1 MKHLVLKNGYTFN
14 TFANWKR
21 ILRIYPH
28 VQPKYFPKLI
38 RLVSA
43 GIFAAPFQWVE
54 HRRYSE
60 RLREIQPHEE
70 PIFIMGF
77 WRTGTTHLHN
87 LLTQDS
93 NYGYVSTLQSLM
105 PGFIYSNGKVL
116 RKFLL
121 AILPKIR
128 PMDNIVPSPDAPQEE
143 DIAMMNI
150 SPHGYYHY
158 LLFPKEIRPLFQKYV
173 LMRDISSS
181 ELEEWREDYLSI
193 LRTATYLSE
202 GKPLILKNPS
212 HIGHLPKILDL
223 FPKARF
229 IEIRRDPLSV
239 WISFLHLHKSTIPTH
254 NLQDFSWEAFEEDC
268 LYIFKET
275 MRQWLKDRSLL
286 SEENKVI
293 VYYEDLISSP
303 LKTLHR
309 IYESFGLPDK
319 LVSPRWESYL
329 ESIKDYQRNNLV
341 PKSEDFQKVSR
352 RLDFLYEAWGYPL
365 PEKNPSITMRSP
377 GGIKIK
383 DE

>member
-1 MKHLVLKNGYTFN
+1 MKYLALKNGYTFN

-21 ILRIYPH
+21 ILRTYPH
-28 VQPKYFPKLI
+28 MQSKYIPKL
-38 RLVSA
+38 LLLAST
-43 GIFAAPFQWVE
+43 GILAAPFQWYE
-54 HRRYSE
+54 RRRYSE
-60 RLREIQPHEE
+60 MLREIQPHEE

-77 WRTGTTHLHN
+77 WRTGTTHLQN
-87 LLTQDS
+87 LLIKDF
-93 NYGYVSTLQSLM
+93 NFGYVSALQGLI
-105 PGFIYSNGKVL
+105 PGFIISSGKIL
-116 RKFLL
+116 SPLL
-121 AILPKIR
+121 GALFPEVR
-128 PMDNIVPSPDAPQEE
+128 PMDNIALTPDTPHEE
-143 DIAMMNI
+143 DLALMNI
-150 SPHGYYHY
+150 SPHTYYHY
-158 LLFPKEIRPLFQKYV
+158 VLFPKKIRTLFKKYV
-173 LMRDISSS
+173 LMQDISSS

-193 LRTATYLSE
+193 LRTATYLSD

-212 HIGHLPKILDL
+212 HIAHLPQILEL

-268 LYIFKET
+268 LYIFEET

-341 PKSEDFQKVSR
+341 PKPEDFQKVSR

-383 DE
+383 EE